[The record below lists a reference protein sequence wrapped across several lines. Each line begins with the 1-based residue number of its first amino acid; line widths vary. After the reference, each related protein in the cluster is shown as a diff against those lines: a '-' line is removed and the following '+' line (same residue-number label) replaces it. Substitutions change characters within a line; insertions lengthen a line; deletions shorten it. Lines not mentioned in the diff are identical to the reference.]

1 LDNLPNPDILAS
13 EIIENL
19 ESGIESFKELMET
32 LNGNSME

>member
-19 ESGIESFKELMET
+19 ESGIESFKEIMET